1 MCWIAVGSI
10 SAFDLISILFFKF
23 MTIAETDQ
31 SVVPPAPPR
40 KRETIF
46 TVFDPKGKHLITA
59 ILIGLNV
66 LVFIAMVISGIN
78 PLEPTSE
85 NLLKWGANFRPAT
98 LDGEWW
104 RLLTCCFLHIGI
116 FHLLINM
123 YALLYIGIMLEPL
136 LGRTRYLVAYLLTGL
151 LSSLASL
158 AWNAYTVSAGASG
171 AIFGV
176 YGLFLAL
183 LTMPHLIHPDV
194 RKPLLKSMGWF
205 VVLNLGIGV
214 TGIVDTA
221 GHAGGLVS
229 GLLMGYTYYPSLRK
243 PWERSLRQLTIIL
256 PVVAA
261 LALTAFAYHRI
272 PDHYGV
278 YQQKMK
284 VYASRDSLALDA
296 LSQFRDYPKGSQ
308 RDQVKTKGI
317 QYWEQNI
324 RLLTDMKDLKLPEEI
339 QQRNKK
345 LILYCRLRINYF
357 ELAAKALDEDSPAYN
372 DKISKTKEQIDTL
385 LKELKED

>member
-1 MCWIAVGSI
+1 
-10 SAFDLISILFFKF
+10 

-66 LVFIAMVISGIN
+66 LVFIAMAVAGVN
-78 PLEPTSE
+78 MLEPTSE
-85 NLLKWGANFRPAT
+85 NLLKWGANFRPYT
-98 LDGEWW
+98 IQGEWW

-229 GLLMGYTYYPSLRK
+229 GLLMGYAYYPSLRN
-243 PWERSLRQLTIIL
+243 PWNRSLRYLTIVGAII
-256 PVVAA
+256 AA
-261 LALTAFAYHRI
+261 IGLSFFVYRRI
-272 PDHYGV
+272 PDDIVRYE
-278 YQQKMK
+278 QKMK
-284 VYASRDSLALDA
+284 VFASRDSLALDA
-296 LSQFRDYPKGSQ
+296 LSRFSDYPKGDQ
-308 RDQVKTKGI
+308 RD
-317 QYWEQNI
+317 
-324 RLLTDMKDLKLPEEI
+324 DLKAKGMQYM
-339 QQRNKK
+339 QQN
-345 LILYCRLRINYF
+345 LVLLADVARLRLPAELKERNRKMVNYCQSQLAYF
-357 ELAAKALDEDSPAYN
+357 EQATKALDEDSPANNGEVRAYRRRL
-372 DKISKTKEQIDTL
+372 DSL
-385 LKELKED
+385 RKELEDDGK

>member
-1 MCWIAVGSI
+1 
-10 SAFDLISILFFKF
+10 

-85 NLLKWGANFRPAT
+85 NLLRWGANFRPAT

-183 LTMPHLIHPDV
+183 LTLPHLIHPDV

-229 GLLMGYTYYPSLRK
+229 GLLMGYAYYPSLRK
-243 PWERSLRQLTIIL
+243 PWSRNLRYLTI
-256 PVVAA
+256 VVAIIA
-261 LALTAFAYHRI
+261 AIGLSFFIYHRI
-272 PDHYGV
+272 PDDVVRYD
-278 YQQKMK
+278 QKMK
-284 VYASRDSLALDA
+284 IFASRDSLAIATLNQLAD
-296 LSQFRDYPKGSQ
+296 LPKGKE
-308 RDQVKTKGI
+308 RDDLETKGI
-317 QYWEQNI
+317 QYFQQNI
-324 RLLTDMKDLKLPEEI
+324 LLLGDVASLRLPAELRE
-339 QQRNKK
+339 RNRKM
-345 LILYCRLRINYF
+345 INYCQSQITYHQ
-357 ELAAKALDEDSPAYN
+357 LQARALDGN
-372 DKISKTKEQIDTL
+372 DAAPEGEINKQLEFYRRRLDTL
-385 LKELKED
+385 NKELGDDGK

>member
-1 MCWIAVGSI
+1 
-10 SAFDLISILFFKF
+10 

-31 SVVPPAPPR
+31 SVVPPVPPAPPR
-40 KRETIF
+40 KKVTIF
-46 TVFDPKGKHLITA
+46 TVFDPKNKHLITA

-66 LVFIAMVISGIN
+66 LVFLAMVISGIN

-98 LDGEWW
+98 LEGEWW

-116 FHLLINM
+116 LHLAVNM
-123 YALLYIGIMLEPL
+123 YALLNIGIMLEPL
-136 LGRTRYLVAYLLTGL
+136 LGRTRYGVAYLLTGL

-158 AWNAYTVSAGASG
+158 AWNAFTVSAGASG

-194 RKPLLKSMGWF
+194 RKPLLKSMGFF

-214 TGIVDTA
+214 TGIVDNA
-221 GHAGGLVS
+221 GHVGGLVS
-229 GLLMGYTYYPSLRK
+229 GLLMGYVYYPSLRK
-243 PWERSLRQLTIIL
+243 PWERGLRRLTIIL

-272 PDHYGV
+272 PDYYGM
-278 YQQKMK
+278 YKQKLK
-284 VYASRDSLALDA
+284 VFNSRDSLALKT
-296 LSQFRDYPKGSQ
+296 LSQFTEYPKGSQ
-308 RDQVKTKGI
+308 RDQLKAKGI
-317 QYWEQNI
+317 QYWAQNI
-324 RLLTDMKDLKLPEEI
+324 QLVKDMKDLKLPEEI
-339 QQRNKK
+339 RQANQK
-345 LILYCRLRINYF
+345 LILYCQLRITYF
-357 ELAAKALDEDSPAYN
+357 ELAAKALDENSQAYN
-372 DKISKTKEQIDTL
+372 DQISETREQIDKL
-385 LKELKED
+385 SKEIKED